1 LFSLYQLFLLRKRIG
16 FLVIDRIFLFILG
29 FLGLAL
35 LCMWFLTDHNA
46 TKWNLNVLWA
56 SPILLVLAFHSLQK
70 SKPWFSILLMVQLA
84 LVILVALGTLFPTI
98 SPQYFNS
105 SILPLALAEMVVLI
119 RIILIRKKLGIHHYI

>member
-1 LFSLYQLFLLRKRIG
+1 
-16 FLVIDRIFLFILG
+16 
-29 FLGLAL
+29 
-35 LCMWFLTDHNA
+35 
-46 TKWNLNVLWA
+46 
-56 SPILLVLAFHSLQK
+56 VLAFHSLQK